1 MNLKDAIAC
10 KSKKDI
16 EINKCSLV
24 NFMENTKSSKML
36 KLHAK
41 FKPSE

>member
-10 KSKKDI
+10 TSQKDI

-24 NFMENTKSSKML
+24 SFMENSKSSKML